1 VRDLHAIVLAGGS
14 GRRLSAVTEILTGRP
29 TPKQYC
35 AFGTRR
41 TLLQETL
48 ARLVPLAPPDHTTVV
63 VLESHLKMA
72 GDQLAPF
79 AETAL
84 LAQPRDCGT
93 GVGILRALVHV
104 LGRDPRA
111 LVLVSPSDHGV
122 RDPATFEHGIAAARA
137 AADLAPAVLL
147 GVEAD
152 APRTDYGWILPG
164 PEIAPG
170 VRRVLAFVEKPG
182 LAQAEDLARRG
193 GLFSTMVLV
202 ARARALLGLFERARP
217 GLVALL
223 EAVAALP
230 SPAREI
236 HLRRAYALGASCDFS
251 RDILAG
257 AKDLAVIRWPRKLG
271 WTDLGTPERLAAWLG
286 CDAATLAPPREHT
299 HA

>member
-1 VRDLHAIVLAGGS
+1 MRDLYAVVLAGGS
-14 GRRLSAVTEILTGRP
+14 GRRLAAVTERLTGRP

-35 AFGTRR
+35 AFGSRR

-48 ARLVPLAPPDHTTVV
+48 GRLVPLAPPDRTTVV
-63 VLESHLKMA
+63 VLESHLGMA
-72 GDQLAPF
+72 GEQLAPF
-79 AETAL
+79 PETTV

-93 GVGILRALVHV
+93 GVGLLRALVHV

-111 LVLVSPSDHGV
+111 LVLVSPSDHGI
-122 RDPATFEHGIAAARA
+122 RDHPTFERGIAAACA
-137 AADLAPAVLL
+137 AADLASAVLL

-152 APRTDYGWILPG
+152 EPRTDYGWIVPG
-164 PEIAPG
+164 AEVAPG

-182 LAQAEDLARRG
+182 PEQAEDLAARG

-202 ARARALLGLFERARP
+202 ARVRALLGLFERARP
-217 GLVALL
+217 GLVALF
-223 EAVAALP
+223 EAVEALP
-230 SPAREI
+230 PPAREI

-257 AKDLAVIRWPRKLG
+257 ATDLAVVHWPAGLG
-271 WTDLGTPERLAAWLG
+271 WTDLGTPERLARWLG
-286 CDAATLAPPREHT
+286 RDAAAPREHT